1 MTPTVSL
8 IASNSLNTVQHFTRY
23 QLTKCTAQPSE
34 TAKLLMQGATTT
46 QMLDDES
53 ILLITMLQINIS
65 TFLPNITKVCQ
76 NLTKSLQKLKG
87 LHFISLQRKY
97 SLLQEIPHS
106 LVQVS
111 KTSYQ
116 HHLQL
121 KQKKAH
127 SLLS

>member
-34 TAKLLMQGATTT
+34 TAKLLQGATTT
-46 QMLDDES
+46 RMLDDES

-76 NLTKSLQKLKG
+76 NVTKSLQKLKG
-87 LHFISLQRKY
+87 LHFISLQSKY